1 MDDFTGSRLAHAP
14 VPRGASSSSKRR
26 WRSPRVAWRPW
37 TAPAAL
43 ISGLVV
49 AAVGSL
55 FVDIPAVIFGVTI
68 TTTHVPGGV
77 EIADTA
83 VQDIGFVLV
92 ALFFAHL
99 GRRKVEAWQFG
110 LRPTPVW
117 RAVRLIALTLV
128 GFLIFSVIWGVALN
142 TGKEKLLEQL
152 GAGESAALLV
162 LSAGLT
168 CVMAPICEEFFFR
181 GYIFTA
187 LRNWRGTWPAALVTG
202 LLFGA
207 VHAGSAPAVDLLPLA
222 VLGFGL
228 CLLYRYTG
236 SLYPCIAVHSL
247 NNSIAFGGLESWS
260 LAGVIALMVS
270 ALALIALI
278 ALALIRVGV
287 ISPEPAGAEA
297 EAVRP
302 VGARG

>member
-1 MDDFTGSRLAHAP
+1 L
-14 VPRGASSSSKRR
+14 
-26 WRSPRVAWRPW
+26 
-37 TAPAAL
+37 
-43 ISGLVV
+43 V

-55 FVDIPAVIFGVTI
+55 FVDIPAVVFGVTI
-68 TTTHVPGGV
+68 STTHVPGGV

-92 ALFFAHL
+92 SLFFAHL
-99 GRRKVEAWQFG
+99 GGRRVEAWQFG

-117 RAVRLIALTLV
+117 RAVRLIALTLF
-128 GFLIFSVIWGVALN
+128 GFLLFSIVWGDALN

-152 GAGESAALLV
+152 GAGENTALLV

-168 CVMAPICEEFFFR
+168 CVVAPICEEFFFR
-181 GYIFTA
+181 GYIFSA
-187 LRNWRGTWPAALVTG
+187 LRNWRGTWPAAVLTG
-202 LLFGA
+202 LLFGG
-207 VHAGSAPAVDLLPLA
+207 VHAGSAPGVDLLPLA

-247 NNSIAFGGLESWS
+247 NNSIAFGGLETWS
-260 LAGVIALMVS
+260 LTGVIALMVS
-270 ALALIALI
+270 ALGLIWLI
-278 ALALIRVGV
+278 ALALKRVGV

-297 EAVRP
+297 EALRP